1 MNFYEKTGSHKIY
14 GEIWSKMEECALDAD
29 KMAAYSSVK

>member
-1 MNFYEKTGSHKIY
+1 MNFYEKTGIRKFC
-14 GEIWSKMEECALDAD
+14 GEIWQKMEECALDAD

>member
-14 GEIWSKMEECALDAD
+14 REIWSKMEECTLSED